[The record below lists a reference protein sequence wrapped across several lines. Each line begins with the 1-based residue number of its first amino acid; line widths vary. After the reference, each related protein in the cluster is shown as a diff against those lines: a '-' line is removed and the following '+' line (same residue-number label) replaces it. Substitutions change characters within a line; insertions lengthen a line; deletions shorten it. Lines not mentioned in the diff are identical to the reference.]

1 MGSPQGAAQK
11 SAFTGRWKGAPVD
24 YRLVTTGPDDEA
36 GINGALTRRRG
47 GIDGQAVIAFV
58 NTIQVEDMT
67 ETQRRVEAAGGTQ
80 VVEPDTVP
88 GVVIVAY
95 FKDTEGNILGALE
108 PAEPFAAA
116 G

>member
-36 GINGALTRRRG
+36 GINGALTQRRG
-47 GIDGQAVIAFV
+47 EIDGQAVIAFV

-67 ETQRRVEAAGGTQ
+67 ETQRRVDAAGGTQ

-88 GVVIVAY
+88 GVGTVAY
-95 FKDTEGNILGALE
+95 FKDAEGNILGALE

>member
-1 MGSPQGAAQK
+1 MRG
-11 SAFTGRWKGAPVD
+11 V
-24 YRLVTTGPDDEA
+24 DEA
-36 GINGALTRRRG
+36 TRRVLSDDAHAHRPVLVVAG
-47 GIDGQAVIAFV
+47 D
-58 NTIQVEDMT
+58 
-67 ETQRRVEAAGGTQ
+67 RVEAAGGTQ

-88 GVVIVAY
+88 GVGTVAY